1 MLTNFFWNAIIKCR
15 HQKQAAES
23 QLKADVVSREKDEM
37 VIVVNKRNEEIDRLT
52 NTIKDLSQQLQSST
66 VAKIEALVKVDEL
79 TGKEMEL
86 EYK

>member
-1 MLTNFFWNAIIKCR
+1 
-15 HQKQAAES
+15 
-23 QLKADVVSREKDEM
+23 M